1 VIWTIVIAV
10 LGILGTALFVLGL
23 RRLWQRRAI
32 TGTVQGLTG
41 LVFIAAAALAYAL
54 MLNLHTY
61 RRFTQETAVA
71 EIAFRQTAPQT
82 FKAILTPAS
91 GESTRSLELAGDEWQ
106 LDARVLKW
114 RGWATLLG
122 LDPMYRLERLG
133 GRYQDI
139 EKEHT
144 AARTVHALGPPDS
157 GLDLWTLA
165 RAWHAWLPMVDAVY
179 GNAAYLPMTD
189 GARYEVR
196 LSITG
201 LVARPLNA
209 PAEEAVRAWR

>member
-1 VIWTIVIAV
+1 VITQIVIAV
-10 LGILGTALFVLGL
+10 LGVLGLVLFVLGL
-23 RRLWQRRAI
+23 RRLRQGRPV

-41 LVFIAAAALAYAL
+41 LVFVAAAALAYAL
-54 MLNLHTY
+54 MLNLYTY
-61 RRFTQETAVA
+61 HRFTQEIAVA
-71 EIAFRQTAPQT
+71 EIAFRQTAPQQ
-82 FKAILTPAS
+82 FNAILTPAG

-139 EKEHT
+139 EKERR
-144 AARTVHALGPPDS
+144 AARTVHALGPAES
-157 GLDLWTLA
+157 GLDLWALA

-196 LSITG
+196 LSNTG
-201 LVARPLNA
+201 LMARPLNTA
-209 PAEEAVRAWR
+209 AEEAVRAWR